1 MTRPSFISILAD
13 CRVLVQGITGREASM
28 VSKQMLQY
36 GTKIVAGVSPG
47 KGGQSFESVPIYDS
61 VQEAVLSQRPNVSV
75 IYVPPSFVRDA
86 TLEAIENGIQLVLI
100 ITERVPERD
109 TIELIARAQSK
120 EGCRIIGPNIGG
132 LVLPSKHIK
141 LGPLGGDNPE
151 RMFVPGH
158 VAIISRSGGMSAEI
172 GWMLKRSGQGT
183 RISVSIGGD
192 PILGTTMKE
201 MLQILEGDPETHA
214 AVLFCEPGGD
224 MEAEVAELVE
234 SRGFTKP
241 IVAHVAGRFIER
253 LPRGIKFGHAGAIIR
268 TDAGLPSVKL
278 EWFKQAGVKTAARI
292 SDIPTLISSALAR

>member
-1 MTRPSFISILAD
+1 M
-13 CRVLVQGITGREASM
+13 QGITGREASM

-47 KGGQSFESVPIYDS
+47 KGSQSFEGVPVYDS
-61 VQEAVLSQRPNVSV
+61 VQEAVLSKRPNVSV

-86 TLEAIENGIQLVLI
+86 ALEAIENGIQLVLI
-100 ITERVPERD
+100 ITERVPEKD

-120 EGCRIIGPNIGG
+120 GCQIIGPNIGG
-132 LVLPSKHIK
+132 LVMPTKRIK

-183 RISVSIGGD
+183 RLSVSIGGD

-201 MLQILEGDPETHA
+201 MLQILQDDPETHA

-224 MEAEVAELVE
+224 MESEVAELAE

-241 IVAHVAGRFIER
+241 IVAHVAGRFTER

-278 EWFKQAGVKTAARI
+278 ERFKQAGVKTAERI

>member
-1 MTRPSFISILAD
+1 MIRPAFISILAD

-47 KGGQSFESVPIYDS
+47 KGGQPFESVPVYDS
-61 VQEAVLSQRPNVSV
+61 VQEAVLSKKPNVSV

-100 ITERVPERD
+100 ITERVPEKD
-109 TIELIARAQSK
+109 TIELIARAQSR
-120 EGCRIIGPNIGG
+120 GCQIIGPNIGG
-132 LVLPSKHIK
+132 LVMPTKRIK

-183 RISVSIGGD
+183 RLSVSIGGD

-201 MLQILEGDPETHA
+201 MLQILQDDPETHA

-234 SRGFTKP
+234 SRGLARP
-241 IVAHVAGRFIER
+241 IVAHAAGRFTER
-253 LPRGIKFGHAGAIIR
+253 QPAGIKFGHAGAIIR

-278 EWFKQAGVKTAARI
+278 ERFKQAGVKTAARI
-292 SDIPTLISSALAR
+292 SDIPMLVSNALAR